1 MPISNAQG
9 KPLFQEMSNFASLL
23 RSAGELRR
31 KMEGITDELRTK
43 RVIGSAGGGMV
54 EVEAN
59 GLGEILKVKIE
70 PALVERGE
78 REMIEDL
85 LPAAINQAVAK
96 SKELHM
102 NLAKSATEGFSTI
115 PGLEEALAKLLPR

>member
-1 MPISNAQG
+1 M
-9 KPLFQEMSNFASLL
+9 FEEMSNLASLL

-31 KMEGITDELRTK
+31 KMESITDELRTR
-43 RVIGSAGGGMV
+43 RVMGAAGGGMV

-70 PALVERGE
+70 PTLVAGGD

-85 LPAAINQAVAK
+85 LPAAINQALTK
-96 SKELHM
+96 SKELHFE
-102 NLAKSATEGFSTI
+102 LTKSATEGLSF
-115 PGLEEALAKLLPR
+115 PGLNEALAKLMPR